1 MPQRKASLRSLRNS
15 QRKAVYNAAVKEKV
29 KKAIKNYLKSLQKNE
44 VDNAK
49 KLLALAYKELD
60 KAARKNVIHRNKASR
75 KKSRLSKKLT
85 TAIQHPA

>member
-75 KKSRLSKKLT
+75 KKSRLSKKLA